1 MVPDGKSLAARPP
14 MRPSKNS
21 LPEYRACPAAPSSI
35 TKRTGFRGFPQ
46 AIPLTGVTDCDWR
59 VSARSERPVPPLPH
73 CITIPNYARRGVFN
87 PDHIHNLYD
96 FEEMQDCAAS
106 TGASSV
112 GSGPACK
119 QISVKS
125 SAWCSEPVCMSMRA
139 AIASIVS

>member
-1 MVPDGKSLAARPP
+1 MISPICPRGCSFDGGRFIAGISASPGA
-14 MRPSKNS
+14 
-21 LPEYRACPAAPSSI
+21 I
-35 TKRTGFRGFPQ
+35 T
-46 AIPLTGVTDCDWR
+46 LTGVSDCLWKIP
-59 VSARSERPVPPLPH
+59 ARSGRPVQPLLH
-73 CITIPNYARRGVFN
+73 CITITNYARRGVFN

-96 FEEMQDCAAS
+96 FEETQDCAAS

-119 QISVKS
+119 QISVRS